1 MKSLHILITFLF
13 FNISSFAQEADDLK
27 PVFKFLTE
35 TINYCKISLGSNG
48 TRVFEFT
55 NTGKSPLIITRV
67 QASCGCTVPK
77 KPDQPI
83 MPGEKGKIEVSYDT
97 KRIGGFSKAITI
109 FSNAKTERKMIKIK
123 GYVEKISSPEKKKSI
138 LSQEN

>member
-13 FNISSFAQEADDLK
+13 FNISSFAQEVDDLK
-27 PVFKFLTE
+27 PAFKFLTE
-35 TINYCKISLGSNG
+35 TINYGKILMGSNG

-123 GYVEKISSPEKKKSI
+123 GYVEKVLLPEKKKSM
-138 LSQEN
+138 LSKDN